1 MAQQDTP
8 RESARGTGLPTS
20 GTTGRYISKRQA
32 AKARERLGEIDRRLG
47 VVDARV
53 DHARP
58 IRF

>member
-8 RESARGTGLPTS
+8 RESVRESGLRPS
-20 GTTGRYISKRQA
+20 TTGRYISQRQA

-53 DHARP
+53 DNARR
-58 IRF
+58 IKF